1 MTFSYSV
8 ARTAILPLPPEMKGI
23 PIRLPFSSPFLFLP
37 PPPSLSRPQ
46 SSFSLCPS
54 FPLLSV
60 PFILLHSADL
70 CYSLQGILS
79 FSLEKKRAFQ
89 AQTAATKSISMKY
102 YYTHASLF
110 PPLFETWPI
119 VSNRVTVFS
128 FVVHPPVSSSFCSRS
143 ILLLSPSPLFLPQK
157 WQKGGWSTGFFDFRP
172 NETFSFGTST
182 GYKVYFPRPTRNSRL
197 KADFLT
203 PNIRTT
209 RQTNFDSPIG
219 MTRLIDRLHG
229 HQRDSICRFDRSRL
243 PIAFILSSTI
253 ESESVGRFFQR
264 SENLMSR
271 ERGIYIRV
279 ISQGDFER

>member
-8 ARTAILPLPPEMKGI
+8 ARTAIHPLPPEMKGI

-79 FSLEKKRAFQ
+79 FSLEKKEARELSRPRPQ
-89 AQTAATKSISMKY
+89 PLNRYLWNIT
-102 YYTHASLF
+102 THT
-110 PPLFETWPI
+110 PLFF
-119 VSNRVTVFS
+119 RHFS
-128 FVVHPPVSSSFCSRS
+128 KLGRSFPTELPFSPSSSIHHPPVSSSFCSRS
-143 ILLLSPSPLFLPQK
+143 ILLLSSSPLFLPQK

-182 GYKVYFPRPTRNSRL
+182 GYKVYFPRPTE
-197 KADFLT
+197 T
-203 PNIRTT
+203 P
-209 RQTNFDSPIG
+209 DWKPI
-219 MTRLIDRLHG
+219 
-229 HQRDSICRFDRSRL
+229 F
-243 PIAFILSSTI
+243 
-253 ESESVGRFFQR
+253 
-264 SENLMSR
+264 
-271 ERGIYIRV
+271 
-279 ISQGDFER
+279 

>member
-8 ARTAILPLPPEMKGI
+8 ARTAIHPLPPEMKGI

-110 PPLFETWPI
+110 PPFFETWPI

-128 FVVHPPVSSSFCSRS
+128 FVVHPPSTRVLF
-143 ILLLSPSPLFLPQK
+143 LLLAIDFTPIPFPPFPPSK
-157 WQKGGWSTGFFDFRP
+157 MAKGWLEHRIFR
-172 NETFSFGTST
+172 FSAE
-182 GYKVYFPRPTRNSRL
+182 RNV
-197 KADFLT
+197 F
-203 PNIRTT
+203 IRDVH
-209 RQTNFDSPIG
+209 RI
-219 MTRLIDRLHG
+219 
-229 HQRDSICRFDRSRL
+229 
-243 PIAFILSSTI
+243 
-253 ESESVGRFFQR
+253 
-264 SENLMSR
+264 
-271 ERGIYIRV
+271 
-279 ISQGDFER
+279 